1 MKQKKMIVIL
11 GIVSLLGLAAL
22 SGLSTDYFSSAV
34 PTSSA
39 QGQRN
44 PYDEINAKA
53 RANNANPSFTKSE
66 ELAGMLIEHFSVLDI
81 PEYLLEPITE
91 QVATA
96 NMNGASSIDENNI
109 AGAINTLADQSS
121 APDYA
126 YTNTEQVR
134 VVRTFLH
141 SLIPDVVKPNG
152 NMTDLE
158 AFAVFIATMSQKVD
172 NDAFMVTPAEFTTS
186 MQNPVSQPFPG
197 TSAALAADAEAAQE
211 SVKAN
216 EMLGVID
223 GYVQSKQRLA
233 SEDIITLVGIY

>member
-11 GIVSLLGLAAL
+11 GIVSFLGLAAL
-22 SGLSTDYFSSAV
+22 SGLSTGYFSSTV
-34 PTSSA
+34 QTSA

-44 PYDEINAKA
+44 PYDQINEWA
-53 RANNANPSFTKSE
+53 RQNNADPSFEKSE
-66 ELAGMLIEHFSVLDI
+66 AIAGMLVENFSVLEI

-91 QVATA
+91 QVAAA
-96 NMNGASSIDENNI
+96 NMNGASTIDENNI

-126 YTNTEQVR
+126 YTNAEQVR

-141 SLIPDVVKPNG
+141 SLIPDVVKPHG

-158 AFAVFIATMSQKVD
+158 AFAVFVATMSQKVD

-186 MQNPVSQPFPG
+186 MGNPVSQPFPG
-197 TSAALAADAEAAQE
+197 SSAALATDAEAAQE

-223 GYVQSKQRLA
+223 GYMQSKQRLA